1 MYGAKLW
8 QKTAR
13 NALNV
18 QNLWNGQILP
28 FFASSFFNSIILY
41 DDFWLFFSFS
51 FFWYSA
57 NTYRMIIVV
66 WFSLASCSLPKVHL
80 FREDNF
86 YLLLCF
92 RLLFGTPKFSRILE
106 PARNL
111 YGLFRSRVVFR
122 AVVSHLY
129 HTHSQFTMSGFVCVC
144 VCAYG
149 RGAMVMMLASSVSAN
164 EAQFRI
170 QIINVFL
177 SVGRVVQLN
186 PCAWFTMRH
195 TRNGLLWDALTTYR
209 GGEREISGVLLLS
222 ALFFFVAL
230 AQTTMIF
237 GWQWLLM
244 LLWFGWFNRNIKCQT
259 FAQNTDSFIRFFFY
273 FSDEIL
279 ISIYLLVQNFWRILN
294 QETDLLCFAA
304 IVRVFFLLNSLVIRL

>member
-1 MYGAKLW
+1 MVFSD
-8 QKTAR
+8 R
-13 NALNV
+13 ALY
-18 QNLWNGQILP
+18 
-28 FFASSFFNSIILY
+28 FALSLVTCTTLTLNSQCL
-41 DDFWLFFSFS
+41 DL
-51 FFWYSA
+51 
-57 NTYRMIIVV
+57 
-66 WFSLASCSLPKVHL
+66 
-80 FREDNF
+80 
-86 YLLLCF
+86 
-92 RLLFGTPKFSRILE
+92 
-106 PARNL
+106 
-111 YGLFRSRVVFR
+111 
-122 AVVSHLY
+122 
-129 HTHSQFTMSGFVCVC
+129 CVC

-186 PCAWFTMRH
+186 PCAWFTMRY

-259 FAQNTDSFIRFFFY
+259 FAQNTFFFISPMKFWFRFICSFKTFDE
-273 FSDEIL
+273 FSIRKP
-279 ISIYLLVQNFWRILN
+279 ICCVLLRSY
-294 QETDLLCFAA
+294 A
-304 IVRVFFLLNSLVIRL
+304 FFFLNSLVIRL

>member
-1 MYGAKLW
+1 M
-8 QKTAR
+8 
-13 NALNV
+13 
-18 QNLWNGQILP
+18 P

-222 ALFFFVAL
+222 ALFFFCCSRTDNDDIRLTVVTDVIVVRL
-230 AQTTMIF
+230 IQPKYKMSNFCTKH
-237 GWQWLLM
+237 
-244 LLWFGWFNRNIKCQT
+244 WFFH
-259 FAQNTDSFIRFFFY
+259 SFFFISLMKFWFR
-273 FSDEIL
+273 FSCSFKTFDEF
-279 ISIYLLVQNFWRILN
+279 SIRKPICCVLLRSY
-294 QETDLLCFAA
+294 A
-304 IVRVFFLLNSLVIRL
+304 FFFLNSLVIRL